1 MLPKIIPCISRA
13 ISAQDEAGGL
23 PSASGVAN
31 PEKADYSA
39 AASSPVPSWAPHGVF
54 AALSCCTKSNAQTP
68 AWGRTLRAP
77 PEGDHHGPAT
87 GFLAPLGALVI
98 YAVVYD
104 LRRRRRH
111 DDPRSH
117 DISTA
122 ARLARTN
129 TDAHGVSGLGQGT
142 NVGGVG
148 GGGAP
153 GT

>member
-1 MLPKIIPCISRA
+1 MPL
-13 ISAQDEAGGL
+13 L
-23 PSASGVAN
+23 L
-31 PEKADYSA
+31 
-39 AASSPVPSWAPHGVF
+39 VF
-54 AALSCCTKSNAQTP
+54 LV
-68 AWGRTLRAP
+68 
-77 PEGDHHGPAT
+77 
-87 GFLAPLGALVI
+87 PLGALVI

-104 LRRRRRH
+104 LRRRRRR

-148 GGGAP
+148 GVGGGGGP

>member
-1 MLPKIIPCISRA
+1 M
-13 ISAQDEAGGL
+13 
-23 PSASGVAN
+23 
-31 PEKADYSA
+31 
-39 AASSPVPSWAPHGVF
+39 PV
-54 AALSCCTKSNAQTP
+54 L
-68 AWGRTLRAP
+68 LI
-77 PEGDHHGPAT
+77 
-87 GFLAPLGALVI
+87 LLIPLGALII
-98 YAVVYD
+98 YAVGYD

-129 TDAHGVSGLGQGT
+129 ADAHGVSSLGQGT

-148 GGGAP
+148 GGGGP

>member
-1 MLPKIIPCISRA
+1 MMPVLLIILI
-13 ISAQDEAGGL
+13 
-23 PSASGVAN
+23 
-31 PEKADYSA
+31 
-39 AASSPVPSWAPHGVF
+39 
-54 AALSCCTKSNAQTP
+54 
-68 AWGRTLRAP
+68 
-77 PEGDHHGPAT
+77 
-87 GFLAPLGALVI
+87 PLGALII

-104 LRRRRRH
+104 LRRRRRR

-117 DISTA
+117 DISTG

-148 GGGAP
+148 GGGGP